1 MNTFTAPFVQ
11 TSRTGSNVA
20 TAALG
25 GLATDAVTGAVLI
38 ATAGADGALVT
49 RVTAMP
55 RGTVTATSLRLF
67 VVKAATSAIYRPLDS
82 ELMTAYTNAA
92 TTATPETNFG
102 NIALDS
108 PLRLEAGDKLY
119 AGIEV
124 ALPAGVVFFCE
135 WADF

>member
-11 TSRTGSNVA
+11 TSRTGTAVA

-25 GLATDAVTGAVLI
+25 GLATDAVTGSALL

-55 RGTVTATSLRLF
+55 RGTVTPTSLRLF
-67 VVKAATSAIYRPLDS
+67 VVKASAPTIYRPVDS
-82 ELMTAYTNAA
+82 ELMAAYTNAA
-92 TTATPETNFG
+92 TTATPETNFS
-102 NIALDS
+102 NIALES

-124 ALPAGVVFFCE
+124 ALPAGVSFFCE

>member
-11 TSRTGSNVA
+11 TPRTGTAVA

-25 GLATDAVTGAVLI
+25 GLATDAVTGSALL

-55 RGTVTATSLRLF
+55 RGTVTPTSLRLF
-67 VVKAATSAIYRPLDS
+67 VVKASAPTIYRPVDS
-82 ELMTAYTNAA
+82 ELMAAYTNAA
-92 TTATPETNFG
+92 TTATPETNFS
-102 NIALDS
+102 NIALES

-124 ALPAGVVFFCE
+124 ALPAGVSFFCE

>member
-11 TSRTGSNVA
+11 TSRTGSAVA

-25 GLATDAVTGAVLI
+25 GLTTDAVTGSALL
-38 ATAGADGALVT
+38 ATAGSDGALVT

-55 RGTVTATSLRLF
+55 RGSVTATSLRLF
-67 VVKAATSAIYRPLDS
+67 IVKASAPTVYRPVDS
-82 ELMTAYTNAA
+82 ELMLAYTAAA

-102 NIALDS
+102 NIAQDS
-108 PLRLEAGDKLY
+108 ALRLEAGDKLY

>member
-11 TSRTGSNVA
+11 TSRTGTAVA
-20 TAALG
+20 AAALG
-25 GLATDAVTGAVLI
+25 GLATDAVTGSVLL

-67 VVKAATSAIYRPLDS
+67 VAKANAPTIYRPVDS
-82 ELMTAYTNAA
+82 ELMAAYTNAA

-102 NIALDS
+102 NIAPDS

-124 ALPAGVVFFCE
+124 ALPAGVCFFCE